1 MLSTVPASV
10 LRAGG
15 QSHTAQTL
23 PELLSD
29 PSWGCSHSAPEQK
42 RISKLLDGFSATAT
56 PGLLP
61 LDQPNFLFALKG
73 QICFVKPCG
82 LGKAGGGVKH
92 VGMFALK
99 REFLEQ
105 GCRQKQE

>member
-1 MLSTVPASV
+1 M
-10 LRAGG
+10 
-15 QSHTAQTL
+15 AQTI
-23 PELLSD
+23 PELSD
-29 PSWGCSHSAPEQK
+29 PAGADHAGSLSRNAFQSY
-42 RISKLLDGFSATAT
+42 LDDFSATAT

-61 LDQPNFLFALKG
+61 PDQPSFLFALKR
-73 QICFVKPCG
+73 QICFVKPGG

-105 GCRQKQE
+105 GSRQKQE